1 MVAENSYTLKPG
13 FKKPKKNNVEY
24 LLYGSRRKI
33 SYTTDEKLIIAE
45 KGQLFI
51 NVVKHQCTHLLSILY
66 GLATTTYLNKTKWT
80 CSWRTKLVLT
90 AWRFLH
96 RCEQN

>member
-33 SYTTDEKLIIAE
+33 SYTTDEKLIAE

-80 CSWRTKLVLT
+80 CSWRTKLLLT